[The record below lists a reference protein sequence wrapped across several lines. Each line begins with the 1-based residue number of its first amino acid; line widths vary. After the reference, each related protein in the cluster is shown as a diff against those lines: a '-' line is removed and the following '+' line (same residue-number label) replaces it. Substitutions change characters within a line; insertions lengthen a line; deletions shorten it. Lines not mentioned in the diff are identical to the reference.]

1 VHLAPKEKFLMLIGI
16 LFDTIRRYL
25 RYRETVSCIA
35 ELDEHILRDI
45 GEPRRA
51 FRPGVGPHSGILNSA
66 FPATQKG
73 PRSHRGPLHVSHRT
87 AVSA

>member
-45 GEPRRA
+45 GLSRGELFVRA
-51 FRPGVGPHSGILNSA
+51 WD
-66 FPATQKG
+66 
-73 PRSHRGPLHVSHRT
+73 RT
-87 AVSA
+87 AAY

>member
-1 VHLAPKEKFLMLIGI
+1 VHLALKEKFLMLIGS

-73 PRSHRGPLHVSHRT
+73 PRSHRGPLPGHT
-87 AVSA
+87 GLTVSA

>member
-25 RYRETVSCIA
+25 RYRETVSCMA

-45 GEPRRA
+45 GLSRGELFVRA
-51 FRPGVGPHSGILNSA
+51 WD
-66 FPATQKG
+66 
-73 PRSHRGPLHVSHRT
+73 RT
-87 AVSA
+87 AAY